1 MGQPFAVLVPYGFI
15 VILFGDCMKKIIA
28 TALIAGAL
36 VSSAAFADPQ
46 VAKANKCFACH
57 SLDKKII
64 GPSFRDM
71 ANKYAGQAG
80 AEAKIADRTRRG
92 SVGVWGTVPMQPMP
106 EVSDADLKILAKWI
120 LAQ

>member
-1 MGQPFAVLVPYGFI
+1 
-15 VILFGDCMKKIIA
+15 
-28 TALIAGAL
+28 
-36 VSSAAFADPQ
+36 
-46 VAKANKCFACH
+46 
-57 SLDKKII
+57 
-64 GPSFRDM
+64 M

-80 AEAKIADRTRRG
+80 AEAKIADRIRRG